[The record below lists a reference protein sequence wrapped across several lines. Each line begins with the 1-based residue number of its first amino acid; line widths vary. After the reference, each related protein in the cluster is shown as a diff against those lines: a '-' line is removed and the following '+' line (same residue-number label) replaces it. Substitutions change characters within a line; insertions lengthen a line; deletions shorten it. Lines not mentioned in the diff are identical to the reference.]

1 MARSRPRDDAI
12 YNAALI
18 RETAKGNSVAYAK
31 RIASAEARGIPRQ
44 QARGHVEREHVV
56 RAERARTAG
65 KLTSAEKEW
74 LKRQQ
79 ARVGFDVASEAGKLR
94 FEGAVK
100 AFTAMTPAERDAVRA
115 EQRQRQKSPSYASF
129 YPPGYGYILSPLYLS
144 SRSGLR

>member
-18 RETAKGNSVAYAK
+18 RETAKGNSIAYSK

-44 QARGHVEREHVV
+44 RGRGHVEKEHI
-56 RAERARTAG
+56 ERAQRDRDAG

-74 LKRQQ
+74 LKRQ
-79 ARVGFDVASEAGKLR
+79 AKRVGYDTANQDGRDRFDKAVAE
-94 FEGAVK
+94 
-100 AFTAMTPAERDAVRA
+100 FTAQTPLERDAVRA
-115 EQRQRQKSPSYASF
+115 EQKQRQKSVSYASI
-129 YPPGYGYILSPLYLS
+129 YPPGYGMILSPLYLS